1 MEFFY
6 NISEFFLTNLP
17 SLTLIFIT
25 ILVIFVGGL
34 LRGFLGFGP
43 ALLTIP
49 VLAYIYSPTEA
60 LVIHIIMEIP
70 STLFLL
76 PSALKYSHKKTT
88 LPLFISMISFI
99 PVGMYLVVTLDPQI
113 IRRIIS
119 IIVLFLVVLLS
130 RGWNFESFIGFKSM
144 VFSGILGGFI
154 QGIAGIGGAPIV
166 AVLMARNDSED
177 VSRGNILLLMA
188 GIVVFSITS
197 QAFYGLMSFN
207 LITLGF
213 MASPIYIG
221 ATYFGSKFYNYK
233 GKNLFKKI
241 ALFFLSI
248 IALTTFLTSFY

>member
-1 MEFFY
+1 MDFF
-6 NISEFFLTNLP
+6 FVNLP
-17 SLTLIFIT
+17 ALDLIFIT
-25 ILVIFVGGL
+25 ILVIFIGGL

-76 PSALKYSHKKTT
+76 PTALKNSDKKSI
-88 LPLFISMISFI
+88 LPLFIAMVSFI
-99 PVGMYLVVTLDPQI
+99 PVGMYLVVILNPEI
-113 IRRIIS
+113 IRRTIS
-119 IIVLFLVVLLS
+119 IIVLILVLMLS
-130 RGWNFESFIGFKSM
+130 RGWNFKSFIGFKSM

-166 AVLMARNDSED
+166 TVLMARNDSED
-177 VSRGNILLLMA
+177 VSRGNILFLMA

-197 QAFYGLMSFN
+197 QAFYGLISLN

-221 ATYFGSKFYNYK
+221 ATYSGSKFYTYK
-233 GKNLFKKI
+233 GKNLFRKI
-241 ALFFLSI
+241 ALIFLSI
-248 IALTTFLTSFY
+248 IALTTFVTSF

>member
-1 MEFFY
+1 MDFF
-6 NISEFFLTNLP
+6 FVNLP
-17 SLTLIFIT
+17 ALDLIFIT
-25 ILVIFVGGL
+25 ILVIFIGGL

-49 VLAYIYSPTEA
+49 VLAYIYSPTQA

-76 PSALKYSHKKTT
+76 PTALKNSDKKSI
-88 LPLFISMISFI
+88 LPLFIAMVSFI
-99 PVGMYLVVTLDPQI
+99 PVGMYLVVILNPEI
-113 IRRIIS
+113 IRRTIS
-119 IIVLFLVVLLS
+119 IIVLILVLMLS
-130 RGWNFESFIGFKSM
+130 RGWNFKSFIGFKSM

-166 AVLMARNDSED
+166 TVLMARNDSED
-177 VSRGNILLLMA
+177 VSRGNILFLMA

-197 QAFYGLMSFN
+197 QAFYGLISLN

-213 MASPIYIG
+213 MASPIYIA
-221 ATYFGSKFYNYK
+221 ATYSGSKFYNYK
-233 GKNLFKKI
+233 GKNLFRKI

-248 IALTTFLTSFY
+248 IALTTFVTSF

>member
-1 MEFFY
+1 MFHNILDFF
-6 NISEFFLTNLP
+6 FVNLP
-17 SLTLIFIT
+17 ALDFIFIT
-25 ILVIFVGGL
+25 ILVIFIGGL

-76 PSALKYSHKKTT
+76 PTALKYSQKKATF
-88 LPLFISMISFI
+88 PLFISMIIFI

-113 IRRIIS
+113 IRRVIS
-119 IIVLFLVVLLS
+119 VIVLFLVILLS
-130 RGWNFESFIGFKSM
+130 RGWNFKSIIGFKSM

-166 AVLMARNDSED
+166 TILMARNDSED

-197 QAFYGLMSFN
+197 QAFYGLISID

-213 MASPIYIG
+213 MASPIYIA
-221 ATYFGSKFYNYK
+221 ATYFGSRFYSYK
-233 GKNLFKKI
+233 GKNLFRKI

-248 IALTTFLTSFY
+248 IALTTFLTSF

>member
-1 MEFFY
+1 MDFF
-6 NISEFFLTNLP
+6 FVNLP
-17 SLTLIFIT
+17 ALDLIFIT
-25 ILVIFVGGL
+25 ILVIFIGGL

-76 PSALKYSHKKTT
+76 PTALKNSDKKSI
-88 LPLFISMISFI
+88 LPLFIAMVSFI
-99 PVGMYLVVTLDPQI
+99 PVGMYLVVILNPEI
-113 IRRIIS
+113 IRRTIS
-119 IIVLFLVVLLS
+119 IIVLILVLMLS
-130 RGWNFESFIGFKSM
+130 RGWNFKSFIGFKSM

-166 AVLMARNDSED
+166 TVLMARNDSED
-177 VSRGNILLLMA
+177 VSRGNILFLMA

-197 QAFYGLMSFN
+197 QAIYGLISLN

-213 MASPIYIG
+213 MASPIYIA
-221 ATYFGSKFYNYK
+221 ATYSGSTFYTYK
-233 GKNLFKKI
+233 GKNLFRKI
-241 ALFFLSI
+241 ALIFLSI
-248 IALTTFLTSFY
+248 IALTTFVTSF

>member
-1 MEFFY
+1 MDFF
-6 NISEFFLTNLP
+6 FVNLP
-17 SLTLIFIT
+17 ALDLIFIT
-25 ILVIFVGGL
+25 ILVIFIGGL

-76 PSALKYSHKKTT
+76 PTALKNSDKKSI
-88 LPLFISMISFI
+88 LPLFIAMVSFI
-99 PVGMYLVVTLDPQI
+99 PVGMYLVVILNPEI
-113 IRRIIS
+113 IRRTIS
-119 IIVLFLVVLLS
+119 IIVLILVLMLS
-130 RGWNFESFIGFKSM
+130 RGWNFKSFIGFKSM

-166 AVLMARNDSED
+166 TVLMARNDSED
-177 VSRGNILLLMA
+177 VSRGNILFLMA

-197 QAFYGLMSFN
+197 QAFYGLISLN

-213 MASPIYIG
+213 MASPIYIS
-221 ATYFGSKFYNYK
+221 ATYFGSRFYSYK
-233 GKNLFKKI
+233 GKNLFRKI

-248 IALTTFLTSFY
+248 IAITTLIASYY

>member
-1 MEFFY
+1 MDFF
-6 NISEFFLTNLP
+6 FVNLP
-17 SLTLIFIT
+17 ALDLIFIT
-25 ILVIFVGGL
+25 ILVIFIGGL

-76 PSALKYSHKKTT
+76 PTALKNSDKKSI
-88 LPLFISMISFI
+88 LPLFIAMVSFI
-99 PVGMYLVVTLDPQI
+99 PVGMYLVVILNPEI
-113 IRRIIS
+113 IRRTIS
-119 IIVLFLVVLLS
+119 IIVLILVLMLS
-130 RGWNFESFIGFKSM
+130 RGWNFKSFIGFKSM

-166 AVLMARNDSED
+166 TVLMARNDSED
-177 VSRGNILLLMA
+177 VSRGNILFLMA

-197 QAFYGLMSFN
+197 QAFYGLISLN

-213 MASPIYIG
+213 MASPIYIA
-221 ATYFGSKFYNYK
+221 ATYSGSKFYSYK
-233 GKNLFKKI
+233 GKNLFRKI
-241 ALFFLSI
+241 ALIFLSI
-248 IALTTFLTSFY
+248 IALTTFVTSF